1 MVGQQTSAPR
11 RRGRPPATDS
21 ATTRANIF
29 DAARRLFAERGYSAV
44 TNKDLAAAAG
54 ITTGALYHYV
64 ESKLDLYAEVHA
76 DVQVRI
82 YSRFQEAV
90 DSHDTFLGKL
100 EAVLDAAYEIGIE
113 DPSLARFVGSVRSDN
128 RRHDEVRQRLAWA
141 VAERDRFFLAL
152 VDVGV
157 ETGEI
162 AENDRPLVREFI
174 RIVLVGLTEG
184 TSDSVTQQRMAIDA
198 VKAMLRGQLITPVD
212 L

>member
-1 MVGQQTSAPR
+1 M
-11 RRGRPPATDS
+11 
-21 ATTRANIF
+21 
-29 DAARRLFAERGYSAV
+29 

-76 DVQVRI
+76 DVQLRI

-90 DSHDTFLGKL
+90 DSHRTFLGKL
-100 EAVLDAAYEIGIE
+100 EAVLEAAYEMGIE
-113 DPSLARFVGSVRSDN
+113 DPSLAGFVGSVRSDN
-128 RRHDEVRQRLAWA
+128 RRHEEVRERLARA

-152 VDVGV
+152 VDVGI

-184 TSDSVTQQRMAIDA
+184 TSGSVTQQRMAIDA

-212 L
+212 P

>member
-1 MVGQQTSAPR
+1 M
-11 RRGRPPATDS
+11 
-21 ATTRANIF
+21 
-29 DAARRLFAERGYSAV
+29 

-90 DSHDTFLGKL
+90 DSRATFLGKL

-113 DPSLARFVGSVRSDN
+113 DPSLGRFVGSVRSDN
-128 RRHDEVRQRLAWA
+128 RRHEEVRERLAWA

-162 AENDRPLVREFI
+162 AQNDRPLVREFI